1 MSASVLLLLGLLTA
15 VSADCIVY
23 SDNSCKANCS
33 GTVLDISNL
42 VTYPYQIDINQ
53 NDGTP
58 IGKYFSYN
66 PCQGIGCVSTDD
78 NSAVCL
84 IKDSSEKV
92 SCGLITSSS
101 TVWQLISSDPYEF
114 TIQYGCDIGADCQA
128 SLFTFTQTKDKDVS
142 VAYTGGST
150 DYYEFAIKGKCV
162 GQNSCEE
169 PHHEDAVDVTG
180 LPGLILIL
188 LCLVGLATYFIAGIL
203 VMKFVKGATGK
214 ELIPNYAFWSDLPY
228 LIKDGCL
235 FVVSP
240 CLQRKIDYEKI

>member
-78 NSAVCL
+78 NSA
-84 IKDSSEKV
+84 
-92 SCGLITSSS
+92 
-101 TVWQLISSDPYEF
+101 
-114 TIQYGCDIGADCQA
+114 
-128 SLFTFTQTKDKDVS
+128 TKDKDVS